1 MNSSGLLAWHSK
13 KINVA
18 NVHHNNTKCKA
29 GSRIDIR
36 YLKQGS
42 DGRPL
47 CMRCDA
53 LNRTRG
59 QSLALSPNQSTI
71 DTMVRKAAS

>member
-1 MNSSGLLAWHSK
+1 MNSSALPAWHSK

-18 NVHHNNTKCKA
+18 NVHHNNTRCKA

-42 DGRPL
+42 DARPL
-47 CMRCDA
+47 CRRCDA

-59 QSLALSPNQSTI
+59 HQTKQRLNI
-71 DTMVRKAAS
+71 GRR